1 MNKRFTLLVL
11 CLFSA
16 AMVRAASGIWDRAV
30 ALNSGSNNTYISGLT
45 FNTQALGTFSST
57 ASTYLLTGGQVKTY
71 KNGSDDV
78 TGARMYYRVVEAGST
93 AVVPFTS
100 LNLPFGANLSVP
112 GDQVWQTNAQSI
124 SFMSGL
130 TDGNYVLEVYFEA
143 DYTFTGGNGTHIDN
157 NNGANYKATF
167 TISTALDCSVN
178 FGPDTTICQGGS
190 LVLTAGNLPTNA
202 YSWSTGAT
210 TASITVTQPGTYS
223 VTVTNGTCFSNDQ
236 IVVSTFGGSSL
247 PLSLGNDTS
256 ICGLANLT
264 LGGGFFL
271 SPQNDSLTIIYDAT
285 QGQSGLAGA
294 SKVYFHSSYEAQ
306 PFTGPVTPW
315 VGNWGQDDGLGRMDS
330 LGNNLWRI
338 TINIRNYYNIPSG
351 SPLNG
356 LFMVF
361 RNADGT
367 LIGKDGNGNDIFLLL
382 GNPAPTSSF
391 SGITPT
397 YDLAPYTSALWSTGA
412 TTASISVG
420 ESGTYWLALTNRN
433 GCLSRDTVEVSLG
446 ELPMVTAGADQ
457 NICPNQS
464 ATLAATPGFL
474 SYVWSNGATTS
485 SISVNQAGTYTITVT
500 NAQGCTGI
508 DLVNVNSVPVPTADF
523 TYIPNGF
530 LVTFSVSNTYPNGT
544 YQWDFTNDGT
554 IDATVNSIN
563 PLRSYPAAG
572 TYNVRLIV
580 TNACG
585 TDTIVKQIMVTG
597 VGIEDGLAQRN
608 LRMHPNPAQ
617 DQVCLQASGINWNK
631 AMVSLFSSIGQE
643 LPLVGKEVVGDRL
656 LLDVSALPSG
666 AYFLQVTEQH
676 QRNTIKLIKR

>member
-11 CLFSA
+11 CLFSVA
-16 AMVRAASGIWDRAV
+16 LVQAASGIWDRAV
-30 ALNSGSNNTYISGLT
+30 ALNNGTNTYIPGLT
-45 FNTQALGTFSST
+45 FNSQALGTFSSV

-78 TGARMYYRVVEAGST
+78 TGARMYYRVVEAGSS
-93 AVVPFTS
+93 AVVPFT
-100 LNLPFGANLSVP
+100 LVNLPFGANLSVP

-124 SFMSGL
+124 SFMAGL
-130 TDGNYVLEVYFEA
+130 TDGNYVLEIYFEA

-178 FGPDTTICQGGS
+178 LGPDTTICQGGS
-190 LVLTAGNLPTNA
+190 LVLTAGNLSTNA

-210 TASITVTQPGTYS
+210 TSSITVTQPGTYS
-223 VTVTNGTCFSNDQ
+223 VAITNGTCFSNDQ
-236 IVVSTFGGSSL
+236 IVISTFGGSSL

-271 SPQNDSLTIIYDAT
+271 SPQNDSLTIVYDAT

-306 PFTGPVTPW
+306 PFTGPVSPW
-315 VGNWGQDDGLGRMDS
+315 VGNWGQDDGLGQMDS
-330 LGNNLWRI
+330 VGNNLWRI
-338 TINIRNYYNIPSG
+338 TINIRNYYNIPAG

-367 LIGKDGNGNDIFLLL
+367 LLGKDGNGNDIFLLL

-391 SGITPT
+391 AGITPT
-397 YDLAPYTSALWSTGA
+397 YDLAPYTSALWSNGA
-412 TTASISVG
+412 TTATISVG

-433 GCLSRDTVEVSLG
+433 GCVSRDTVEVSLG
-446 ELPMVTAGADQ
+446 ELPMVNAGADQ

-464 ATLAATPGFL
+464 ATLTATPGFL
-474 SYVWSNGATTS
+474 SYAWSNGATTS
-485 SISVNQAGTYTITVT
+485 SISVTQAGTYTITVT
-500 NAQGCTGI
+500 NTQGCTGI
-508 DLVNVNSVPVPTADF
+508 DLVNVNSVPVPNADF
-523 TYIPNGF
+523 TYIPNGL

-554 IDATVNSIN
+554 IDATVNATN

-585 TDTIVKQIMVTG
+585 IDTIVKQIMVTG
-597 VGIEDGLAQRN
+597 VGLEDGLAQRN
-608 LRMHPNPAQ
+608 LRLHPNPAQ
-617 DQVCLQASGINWNK
+617 DQVWLQASCINWNK
-631 AMVSLFSSIGQE
+631 AIVSLFSSIGQE
-643 LPLVGKEVVGDRL
+643 LPLFGKEVVGDRL
-656 LLDVSALPSG
+656 LLDVSALPPG
-666 AYFLQVTEQH
+666 AYFLQVSEQN
-676 QRNTIKLIKR
+676 QRNTLKLIKR